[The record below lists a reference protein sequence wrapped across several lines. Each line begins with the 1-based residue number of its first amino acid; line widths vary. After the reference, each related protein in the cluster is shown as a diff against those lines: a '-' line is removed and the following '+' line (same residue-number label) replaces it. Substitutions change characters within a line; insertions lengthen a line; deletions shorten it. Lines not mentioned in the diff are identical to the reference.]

1 MPGMRAG
8 FQARV
13 QYSLARLLLGLLGVL
28 PRRAALGAGRLL
40 ACVGHAVAARQ
51 RKVAHHNL
59 RMALPEL
66 SEPERTR
73 IVRGVFRNLGRL
85 LVEFA
90 RFPGLDRGNIEDLVV
105 YEGLEHYRAALDGGR
120 GVLVL
125 TAHVGAWELSSFAHS
140 VYGYPMKF
148 LTRPIDNP
156 LVEDL
161 VARYRTRAGNAVI
174 SRTDAVRG
182 VLKALDDN
190 EAVGILVDQNTT
202 RGDGV
207 FADFFGIPAATTPGL
222 ATFALRTD
230 APVVPGFIR
239 WDEARHRH
247 VLAFQPP
254 VPLVRSADRRA
265 DILANTARFNRI
277 VEDFVRKHPDQW
289 LWIHRRWKTRPEGA
303 PPLY

>member
-8 FQARV
+8 FQARI
-13 QYSLARLLLGLLGVL
+13 QYSLASLLLGFLGVL

-40 ACVGHAVAARQ
+40 AYVGYAAAARQ
-51 RKVAHHNL
+51 RRVARRNL

-85 LVEFA
+85 LVEFS
-90 RFPGLDRGNIEDLVV
+90 RFPKLTRDDIEDLVE
-105 YEGLEHYRAALDGGR
+105 YEGLEHYERALAEGR

-161 VARYRTRAGNAVI
+161 IARYRTRAGNAVI

-182 VLKALDDN
+182 VLKALDDK

-222 ATFALRTD
+222 AMFALRTG

-239 WDEARHRH
+239 WDEARGRH
-247 VLAFQPP
+247 VLEFQPP
-254 VPLVRSADRRA
+254 EPLIRSGDRRA
-265 DILANTARFNRI
+265 DVLANTARFNRI
-277 VEDFVRKHPDQW
+277 VEDFVRKYPDQW
-289 LWIHRRWKTRPEGA
+289 LWIHRRWKTRPEGEA
-303 PPLY
+303 PLY